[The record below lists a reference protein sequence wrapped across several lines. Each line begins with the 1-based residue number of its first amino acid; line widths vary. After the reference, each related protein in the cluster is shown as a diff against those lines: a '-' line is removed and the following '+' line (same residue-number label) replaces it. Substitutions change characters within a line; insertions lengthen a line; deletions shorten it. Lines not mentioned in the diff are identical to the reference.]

1 MSLRPQDLDPVP
13 TETAEV
19 AWAAFPK
26 GHAYL
31 TLRDKFGTLFSDEL
45 FRKLFAWRGQPA
57 EAPGRLALVTVLQ
70 FAEGLSDRQAA
81 DAVRSRLDWKYLL
94 ALELKDPG
102 FDASVLSEFRSRLV
116 AGGAEQRLFE
126 TVLAQMGQAGLL
138 KQRGGRARTDATHV
152 LAAVR
157 TLHRLECVGETLRQV
172 LEVLAVA
179 APEWLRAPVPAE
191 WFERYGQR
199 FEDYRLPD
207 SRAARTELA
216 ETIGA
221 DGFQLLAWVYA
232 PTAPAWLREIPAV
245 DVLRQVWL
253 QQFYAAPLGEPV
265 RWRAADDLPPS
276 AQLICTPYD
285 VQARYSQKRQTIWT
299 GYKVHLTE
307 TCDADGP
314 HLITDVQTTLA
325 PAADVDQLPKI
336 QADLAGRGLLPAEQL
351 VDAAYVSSQQ
361 VLASRQTHGIDLV
374 GPMPGNQS
382 WQARAQQG
390 YATPDF
396 ALDWTAQQARCPHG
410 HTSVK
415 WTTTRNRHGQPVVV
429 VRFDQATCRA
439 CPARAMC
446 VRSVDNPRRLS
457 LRPQTEHEA
466 LLAARARQ
474 LTPDFQT
481 LYATRA
487 GIEGTLSQAVRNSG
501 LRRSRYLGLA
511 KTHLQHLLTATATNL
526 LRAAAWLMGRPFART
541 RRTAFAKLALTLA
554 PA

>member
-1 MSLRPQDLDPVP
+1 MSLRPQDCEQVP

-19 AWAAFPK
+19 ARAAFPK

-31 TLRDKFGTLFSDEL
+31 TLRDKFGALFTDEL
-45 FRKLFAWRGQPA
+45 FQKLFAWRGQPA
-57 EAPGRLALVTVLQ
+57 EAPGRLAVVTVLQ
-70 FAEGLSDRQAA
+70 FAEGLSDQQAA

-102 FDASVLSEFRSRLV
+102 FDASVLSEFRGRLV
-116 AGGAEQRLFE
+116 AGGAEQLLFE
-126 TVLAQMGQAGLL
+126 TVLKQFGEAGLL
-138 KQRGGRARTDATHV
+138 QRGGRARTDATHV

-157 TLHRLECVGETLRQV
+157 TLHRLECVGETLRQA
-172 LEVLAVA
+172 LEVLAVVI
-179 APEWLRAPVPAE
+179 PDWLRAQVPPE
-191 WFERYGQR
+191 WFERYGRR
-199 FEDYRLPD
+199 FEDYRLPVG
-207 SRAARTELA
+207 RPARHGLA

-221 DGFQLLAWVYA
+221 DGFQLLGWVYA
-232 PTAPAWLREIPAV
+232 PSAPLWLRELPAV
-245 DVLRQVWL
+245 QVLRQVWL
-253 QQFYAAPLGEPV
+253 QQFYATPPGQPV
-265 RWRAADDLPPS
+265 RWRQADDLPPS
-276 AQLICTPYD
+276 TQLICTPYD
-285 VQARYSQKRQTIWT
+285 AQARYSQKRQTIWT

-307 TCDADGP
+307 TCDPDQP
-314 HLITDVQTTLA
+314 HFITDVQTTLA
-325 PAADVDQLPKI
+325 PLADVDQLPKI
-336 QADLAGRGLLPAEQL
+336 QADLAGRGLLPAEQM

-361 VLASRQTHGIDLV
+361 VLASRQTYGIDLV

-396 ALDWTAQQARCPHG
+396 ALDWAAQQARCPQG

-415 WTTTRNRHGQPVVV
+415 WTTTHNRHGQPVVV
-429 VRFDQATCRA
+429 VRFDKATCRV
-439 CPARAMC
+439 CPARAAC
-446 VRSVDNPRRLS
+446 VRSADNPRVLS
-457 LRPQTEHEA
+457 LRPQAEHAA

-541 RRTAFAKLALTLA
+541 RRTAFAKLAPALA
-554 PA
+554 LA